1 MKSYLELYSDD
12 AKNIKSH
19 VSLSGRLQNQEE
31 ALRLIVPD
39 VVKKLLL
46 KPTDSLLDIGC
57 NCGQL
62 TIPMSF
68 LCKKVVGVDGGVI
81 SRLRERIT
89 GIDNIFTIEG
99 DFREVQI
106 DEKFDCILIYS
117 VLVYMDSYE
126 DKLKFILKAA
136 DLLKPGGRLL
146 VGDVIN
152 VSTKKRFENSE
163 DFNIVGKEYKKYKNE
178 MNEEDEK
185 KSNAH
190 GPLLENILDDEM
202 LMRLLLDIRRAGYE
216 SFILPQDKDMPFGYT
231 RQDILVKSWK

>member
-1 MKSYLELYSDD
+1 MKNYLELYSED
-12 AKNIKSH
+12 AKNIKSY
-19 VSLSGRLQNQEE
+19 VSLSGKLQNQED

-39 VVKKLLL
+39 LVQKLSL

-57 NCGQL
+57 NCGQI

-68 LCKKVVGVDGGVI
+68 LCKRVVGIDGGVI
-81 SRLRERIT
+81 ARLRERIT

-99 DFREVQI
+99 DFREVPI

-126 DKLKFILKAA
+126 EKLNFILKAA

-163 DFNIVGKEYKKYKNE
+163 YFCIVDEEYKKYKNK
-178 MNEEDEK
+178 MSEDDK
-185 KSNAH
+185 NKSQNH